1 MRRRAGWPKRLRKGS
16 SQPQANLK
24 PTLPIFPS
32 SHGRRLGFLPQPSNP
47 PKSRPFHQ
55 AASPARGSR
64 LRIMEGASRA
74 VQRPAGPTRGAGLT
88 PSYGDPPPPAP
99 PVPPLPVCC
108 PARSGCSALLAPAGL
123 LDVVSAPVAAPGP
136 VVLGATSVDAGPE
149 GAVLGDAP
157 GGADVV

>member
-16 SQPQANLK
+16 SQPQANA
-24 PTLPIFPS
+24 PNLPLQPRPPPRLSPS
-32 SHGRRLGFLPQPSNP
+32 AEQSAQVTPVPSGRLSGSGLSASHYGRRV
-47 PKSRPFHQ
+47 
-55 AASPARGSR
+55 ARSK
-64 LRIMEGASRA
+64 
-74 VQRPAGPTRGAGLT
+74 RPAGPTSGSGLT
-88 PSYGDPPPPAP
+88 PSYWEPPPPAP

-136 VVLGATSVDAGPE
+136 VVLLGATSVDAGPE